1 MLRPRRSLLFVPGS
15 NPRALEKARALP
27 ADGLIFDLEDAV
39 APMAKEEARTAVKA
53 ALAAGGYGGRELV
66 LRVNPLDTPWGHGDL
81 AAAATMPIDAVLLP
95 KVENPDRV
103 ALTMSLLDALGAPE
117 RLAVWCMLETP
128 RGILYARE
136 IAAASSRLAA
146 LVLGTS
152 DLTKDLHAFPS
163 RDRLPLITSL
173 SLAILAARAHGVAVL
188 DGVHLDLSDDAGFA
202 ASCRQG
208 RELGFDGKTLI
219 HPKQIAQANT
229 AFAPSASEVQWSR
242 RIIAA
247 YAEAE
252 AAGRGVVLVD
262 GKLIEALHVE
272 NARRLVALA
281 EEIDQLA
288 SVDTPRHAV

>member
-39 APMAKEEARTAVKA
+39 APEAKESARTIVAS

-66 LRVNPLDTPWGHGDL
+66 LRVNALDTPWGQADL

-117 RLAVWCMLETP
+117 LLAVWCMLETP

-136 IAAASSRLAA
+136 VAAASPKLAA

-152 DLTKDLHAFPS
+152 
-163 RDRLPLITSL
+163 
-173 SLAILAARAHGVAVL
+173 
-188 DGVHLDLSDDAGFA
+188 
-202 ASCRQG
+202 
-208 RELGFDGKTLI
+208 
-219 HPKQIAQANT
+219 
-229 AFAPSASEVQWSR
+229 
-242 RIIAA
+242 
-247 YAEAE
+247 
-252 AAGRGVVLVD
+252 
-262 GKLIEALHVE
+262 
-272 NARRLVALA
+272 
-281 EEIDQLA
+281 
-288 SVDTPRHAV
+288 